1 MEPSTTSPAESRGP
15 GKPSWRAN
23 DPASLSIPVLDNA
36 QALLL
41 KGEYGRAVSE
51 SYHRVVLDLQKA
63 YGLSLPAQWTHREF
77 LSDFLRED
85 MGVVTTR
92 VAGLYRLYE
101 PVRYGTET
109 DWARGDLLDLLHQI
123 YEEPSMRNLYV
134 GRPGSPARTKLPGD
148 DPPPAAPGGEGSA
161 GPVR

>member
-1 MEPSTTSPAESRGP
+1 MEPSTTSTTESRGT
-15 GKPSWRAN
+15 GKPSWRAT
-23 DPASLSIPVLDNA
+23 DPALPSIPVLDNA

-41 KGEYGRAVSE
+41 KGEYGRAVSD

-63 YGLSLPAQWTHREF
+63 YGLTLPAQWTHREF

-101 PVRYGTET
+101 PVRYGRES
-109 DWARGDLLDLLHQI
+109 DWARGDLMDLLRQI
-123 YEEPSMRNLYV
+123 YEESSMRNLYL
-134 GRPGSPARTKLPGD
+134 GRPGPPTRTKPPGD
-148 DPPPAAPGGEGSA
+148 DPPPAAPGGEGSP
-161 GPVR
+161 GPAR